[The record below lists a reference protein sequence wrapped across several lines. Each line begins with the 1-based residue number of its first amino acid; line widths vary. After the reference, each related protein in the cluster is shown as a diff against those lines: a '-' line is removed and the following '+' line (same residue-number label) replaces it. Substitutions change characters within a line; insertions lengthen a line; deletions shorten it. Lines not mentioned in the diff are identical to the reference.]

1 MLELPPARQLQLA
14 PGPIAVRDL
23 PGPTATAPTV
33 VLLHGWTSTADLN
46 WFRCYRPLSERFRVI
61 ALDHRGHGNGLRS
74 RRRFRLAD
82 CADDAIAVLDALG
95 VTTPVIPV
103 GYSMGGAIAQLEWL
117 RHRERIAGL
126 VLAATAM
133 RFSRS
138 GSQRRDQAMFGGMAG
153 LARLLP
159 APAMRW
165 GSEQIFLRRKR
176 DQWDTWAVEAAERH
190 DWRAIV
196 EAGVALGNFHSQ
208 PWIPDIDVP
217 VSVVVTTDDPVV
229 PTRRQ
234 WQLVNALR
242 DPAVFTV
249 DGDHLSVATVDG
261 FSATLVAAIDSVVAR
276 LAHRSGGQ
284 A

>member
-1 MLELPPARQLQLA
+1 M
-14 PGPIAVRDL
+14 
-23 PGPTATAPTV
+23 
-33 VLLHGWTSTADLN
+33 
-46 WFRCYRPLSERFRVI
+46 
-61 ALDHRGHGNGLRS
+61 
-74 RRRFRLAD
+74 
-82 CADDAIAVLDALG
+82 
-95 VTTPVIPV
+95 PV
-103 GYSMGGAIAQLEWL
+103 GYSMGGAIAQLGWL

-234 WQLVNALR
+234 WQLVNAARPGGLHCR
-242 DPAVFTV
+242 RRSPQRRHRRFRPRSSPHRL
-249 DGDHLSVATVDG
+249 G
-261 FSATLVAAIDSVVAR
+261 VAR
-276 LAHRSGGQ
+276 LPARGS
-284 A
+284 